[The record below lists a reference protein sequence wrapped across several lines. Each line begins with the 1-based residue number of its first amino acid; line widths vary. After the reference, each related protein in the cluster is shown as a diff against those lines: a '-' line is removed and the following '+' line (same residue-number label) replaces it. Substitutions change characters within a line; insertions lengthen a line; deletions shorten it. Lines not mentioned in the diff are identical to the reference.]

1 MDEEDDT
8 FRRFSERYDE
18 GRVPWDEP
26 LPPPEIIALAAA
38 RPPGRALD
46 IGCGFGRACL
56 YLAQRGWAAVGVDFV
71 PQAIDE
77 ARRRAAAAGV
87 ADRVAFHVA
96 SATDLGFLAPP
107 FDLAIDVGC
116 AHSFSDEM
124 LRAYRDALARLLA
137 PGGEYVLHARLRDA
151 PTAEEE
157 RPHGL
162 EEAVLLDLMAG
173 DFRLERREL
182 GTTRVEDRPPWNSAW
197 YWFRRL

>member
-1 MDEEDDT
+1 M
-8 FRRFSERYDE
+8 
-18 GRVPWDEP
+18 
-26 LPPPEIIALAAA
+26 
-38 RPPGRALD
+38 
-46 IGCGFGRACL
+46 
-56 YLAQRGWAAVGVDFV
+56 
-71 PQAIDE
+71 
-77 ARRRAAAAGV
+77 

-96 SATDLGFLAPP
+96 SATELGFLAPP

-137 PGGEYVLHARLRDA
+137 PGGAYVLHARLRDA

-162 EEAVLLDLMAG
+162 DETVLLDLMAG